1 MSWLESWLNGA
12 GFARRPV
19 VFVEDHLYHTAEA
32 LDAIAARAPDLLP
45 LITVC
50 AIDRSGP
57 DTDAAVLE
65 WLARFPAVQLA
76 AVTTQMHARL
86 RPLTASD
93 LETLPSFA
101 ALVSSLV
108 RPGGLLVEDVQ
119 LTTLPFVPADRWWQS
134 IFVAAT
140 VRGILGDRSPA
151 VRFLSNKRGYAATF
165 GRDLAEA
172 GFDPRDV
179 LDKSEVATVGVPAI
193 AAIVDRL
200 FPRAC
205 RFRPGRGELRT
216 AWIADADRA
225 DLESALDVVVWPM
238 TEGIELGGRAVKS
251 RGLRVGGHEAATWI
265 ALVDDRL
272 ADGPGLPVVGVGERV
287 GPPDAARAELTNVAA
302 RHIHTLRGRLRD
314 AGDLATAQHAYR
326 FSSGVGVGIVTPHL
340 RRPSR

>member
-45 LITVC
+45 LVTVC
-50 AIDRSGP
+50 AIDRPGP

-65 WLARFPAVQLA
+65 WLERFPAVQLA
-76 AVTTQMHARL
+76 AVTPVTHERL
-86 RPLTASD
+86 QRLTTDDLAS
-93 LETLPSFA
+93 LPAFA
-101 ALVSSLV
+101 ATVSSLL
-108 RPGGLLVEDVQ
+108 RPGGLLVQDVQ

-134 IFVAAT
+134 IFVATT
-140 VRGILGDRSPA
+140 VRGILSARAPA
-151 VRFLSNKRGYAATF
+151 VRFLSNKRGYEATF

-179 LDKSEVATVGVPAI
+179 LDKSEVTTVGVRAI
-193 AAIVDRL
+193 ASLVDRL

-205 RFRPGRGELRT
+205 RYRLAGGPERT
-216 AWIADADRA
+216 AWASDQDRV
-225 DLESALDVVVWPM
+225 DLESALDVVVWPV
-238 TEGIELGGRAVKS
+238 TDGIEVDGRAMKPG
-251 RGLRVGGHEAATWI
+251 GLRTSGHEAVTWT

-272 ADGPGLPVVGVGERV
+272 VDGPGLPVIAVGERV

-302 RHIHTLRGRLRD
+302 RHIHTVRSRLRD
-314 AGDLATAQHAYR
+314 AADLATVQHAYR
-326 FSSGVGVGIVTPHL
+326 FADRLSVARVTPHL